1 MKCPRVGGL
10 VTFPPGLGRKMA
22 SHRTSRLPAGQES
35 LLMAL
40 VLEQAAGEQ
49 FPRGEEPRSVKMS
62 ELRGHRSCFELVF
75 LLGMVSL

>member
-1 MKCPRVGGL
+1 
-10 VTFPPGLGRKMA
+10 
-22 SHRTSRLPAGQES
+22 
-35 LLMAL
+35 MAL